1 MTAAALQPQAGPPLT
16 RRVASFLFARPRLF
30 LVLLLA
36 PPLLWLGVVYLGS
49 MLALLVQSFFSIDEF
64 TGMIRRELTLRTY
77 AELFRPAHLDI
88 IVRTATMAAAVTLA
102 AAVVA
107 WWPAFTLGAWGGV
120 FFEQVLALWAAAT
133 AAFVIAM
140 FREGSRRLPTPIVA
154 TLLLPSL
161 WIGLSFLP
169 IRDGT
174 LLSDV
179 VTWFGVGIT
188 FIDKIDGHIIPH
200 FPDFLR
206 L

>member
-1 MTAAALQPQAGPPLT
+1 MTSQEIT
-16 RRVASFLFARPRLF
+16 RARRTIGAVA
-30 LVLLLA
+30 
-36 PPLLWLGVVYLGS
+36 
-49 MLALLVQSFFSIDEF
+49 
-64 TGMIRRELTLRTY
+64 
-77 AELFRPAHLDI
+77 
-88 IVRTATMAAAVTLA
+88 LA

-174 LLSDV
+174 FLSDV

-188 FIDKIDGHIIPH
+188 MVGLPFMVWVILQVSRPDITEAVAGRTWAVAGLAIVAVAVLSFALGRLHPH
-200 FPDFLR
+200 FLTCDDFKISGNDIPANCTPGEPSLTTG
-206 L
+206 